1 MILIASNKLK
11 VIKKLLFAA
20 LNSMFVF
27 EVQSDVVH
35 VSYHPI
41 SLYPNCQ
48 FNQLNPQE
56 NDDRTKYY
64 GVFGSTPRLV
74 IQEL

>member
-41 SLYPNCQ
+41 SLYSNCQ

>member
-27 EVQSDVVH
+27 EAQS
-35 VSYHPI
+35 
-41 SLYPNCQ
+41 
-48 FNQLNPQE
+48 
-56 NDDRTKYY
+56 
-64 GVFGSTPRLV
+64 
-74 IQEL
+74 